1 MRRDVER
8 ELLDELPAA
17 DPRAVRARQ
26 DLQTVHTWMGTTRI
40 MARMLAT
47 TFGDRPPTS
56 IAELGA
62 GDGTLLLR
70 VARLLAPRW
79 RDVRVVM
86 VDRQRLVSP
95 RTRAAFD
102 MLSWRVESVQTD
114 VFDWLE
120 RPEATESDAM
130 VANLFLHHFAEG
142 DLCRLLR
149 RASDQTGCFLACE
162 PRRNHLS
169 LRAAGLLWLLGCN
182 DVTRHDARISVQAGF
197 TDTELSTLWPD
208 IAGWRL
214 SERAAGRF
222 SHCFLAQRI
231 SDISS

>member
-40 MARMLAT
+40 MARLLAT
-47 TFGDRPPTS
+47 TFGDRPPAS
-56 IAELGA
+56 ITELGA

-70 VARLLAPRW
+70 VAQLLAPRW
-79 RDVRVVM
+79 QRVHVVM

-95 RTRAAFD
+95 KTRAAFES
-102 MLSWRVESVQTD
+102 LSWRVESVQAD

-120 RPEATESDAM
+120 RPHATESDVM
-130 VANLFLHHFAEG
+130 IANLFLHHFAEA
-142 DLCRLLR
+142 DLGRLLR
-149 RASDQTGCFLACE
+149 QASDQTGCFLACE

-197 TDTELSTLWPD
+197 TDIELSALWPPG
-208 IAGWRL
+208 ANWRV
-214 SERAAGRF
+214 SERSAGRF
-222 SHCFLAQRI
+222 SHCFMARRI
-231 SDISS
+231 SAVRS